1 MNTNTKK
8 TFCSNCGTQLTGN
21 FCANCGTLANANTQ
35 APHQELCGHKVH
47 ENAVVKARYNPFAQI
62 VAGIYGPVMLLCAV
76 GFLFYLIADISKIGL
91 GEFVGFLFAIGLF
104 AGFSFLTLL
113 PGILMI
119 RKRTPKEEL
128 RKTYISFIVK
138 TLLFNFVWI
147 ITFFFCCFI
156 IGIFLGAWRIGLSVT
171 KCRDDEYTVFEGDKK
186 IAVTRMED
194 PEFSTWETT
203 RYIYMDKNGEFYRP
217 GLV

>member
-8 TFCSNCGTQLTGN
+8 TFCSNCGEELTGN
-21 FCANCGTLANANTQ
+21 FCANCGTLSGANTQ
-35 APHQELCGHKVH
+35 AHHQELCGHKVH

-62 VAGIYGPVMLLCAV
+62 VAGIYGPVMLLGAV
-76 GFLFYLIADISKIGL
+76 VFLFYMIADLTKLSF
-91 GEFVGFLFAIGLF
+91 GEFAGFLFAIGLF

-138 TLLFNFVWI
+138 TLLFNAAWI
-147 ITFFFCCFI
+147 ISLFFCCFI
-156 IGIFLGAWRIGLSVT
+156 IGLLMDAWKIGWSVT
-171 KCRDDEYTVFEGDKK
+171 KCRDNEYTVFVGDEK

-194 PEFSTWETT
+194 PEFSTLDQK
-203 RYIYMDKNGEFYRP
+203 RYIYVDENGEFYRP
-217 GLV
+217 SLS